1 MFLLLVFS
9 DKIHRTIFLFGCCA
23 LFLGVMLGTVPT
35 SVPQFI
41 LLGNW
46 LLEGKFFAKWEKL
59 KRNKLFW
66 VLSAIFFIHVIGL
79 SYSENLQDG
88 LKDVRTKI
96 PLILLPLIFFT
107 TAPITKKE
115 LHYLFYSFIL
125 GAFIN
130 IAWCLVYNKLLH
142 DTETVR
148 DVSRFMS
155 HIRLG
160 FLIDMA
166 IIFCVYF
173 VIHFDEFK
181 LKAFFSSLVLYFII
195 GLYALGLMTG
205 LANLIIITALFLT
218 FVLFKQSKLGFAI
231 LSILFVSATAY
242 FMNSIKNFYKENFD
256 VKNVSVNQDLPLS
269 RSGRVFDTY
278 VFTNQVENGF
288 IVCKNIQP
296 LELQKEWN
304 KRAPNDSFDLKTQY
318 NIDRYFT
325 LVRYISSKGEIK
337 DSVSISN
344 LSKSDVLEV
353 AKGISNIK
361 YQKWSFFYK
370 RVYELMY
377 DYFEYKNNGSVN
389 GHSFTMRLFYLKAAL
404 CAINEKWLFGT
415 GTGDVQDKM
424 NECYEHSGSP
434 LDKEWYKR
442 PHNQFVTIVV
452 ALGLVGLGIFLLSL
466 FFPVFYL
473 RNQLDALYWLFFIS
487 AIVSFLFEDT
497 LETQSGLSFFA
508 IFNTLFLSRAY
519 FRKKQMLQD

>member
-1 MFLLLVFS
+1 
-9 DKIHRTIFLFGCCA
+9 
-23 LFLGVMLGTVPT
+23 MLGTVPT

-46 LLEGKFFAKWEKL
+46 LLEGKFKLKWEKL
-59 KRNKLFW
+59 KVNKLFW
-66 VLSAIFFIHVIGL
+66 VLCAIYFAHLIGL

-125 GAFIN
+125 GAFFN
-130 IAWCLVYNKLLH
+130 IAWCLIYNKLLH

-160 FLIDMA
+160 FLIDIA

-173 VIHFDEFK
+173 VMQFKEFK
-181 LKAFFSSLVLYFII
+181 LKLLFSSLLIYFII

-205 LANLIIITALFLT
+205 LANLAIITALFLT
-218 FVLFKQSKLGFAI
+218 FVLFKQSKMGFAL
-231 LSILFVSATAY
+231 LSIVFISVSIY
-242 FMNSIKNFYKENFD
+242 FINSVKSFYKQNFD
-256 VKNVSVNQDLPLS
+256 VKNVSVNQDLALS
-269 RSGRVFDTY
+269 RSGRAFDNY
-278 VFTNQVENGF
+278 MFTNQVENGF
-288 IVCKNIQP
+288 LVNKNIQP
-296 LELQKEWN
+296 YELQKEWN
-304 KRAPNDSFDLKTQY
+304 RISPSDSFNLKTQH
-318 NIDRYFT
+318 NIQRYFT
-325 LVRYISSKGEIK
+325 LIRYISSKGEVK
-337 DSVSISN
+337 DSTSISN
-344 LSKSDVLEV
+344 LTKEDVLEIS
-353 AKGISNIK
+353 KGVSNIK
-361 YQKWSFFYK
+361 YQNWSFFNK

-434 LDKEWYKR
+434 LDKLWYKR

-466 FFPVFYL
+466 FFPIFYL

-487 AIVSFLFEDT
+487 VIVSFLFEDT

-519 FRKKQMLQD
+519 FKKKQILQD

>member
-1 MFLLLVFS
+1 
-9 DKIHRTIFLFGCCA
+9 
-23 LFLGVMLGTVPT
+23 MLGTVPT

-46 LLEGKFFAKWEKL
+46 LLEGKFIAKWEKL
-59 KRNKLFW
+59 KSNKLFW
-66 VLSAIFFIHVIGL
+66 ILSAVFFIHVIGL
-79 SYSENLQDG
+79 SYSENISDG

-107 TAPITKKE
+107 TAPIIKKE

-125 GAFIN
+125 GAFFN
-130 IAWCLVYNKLLH
+130 IAWCLIYNKLLH

-173 VIHFDEFK
+173 VMQVKAFK
-181 LKAFFSSLVLYFII
+181 LKALFSSLVLFFIF
-195 GLYALGLMTG
+195 GLYTLGLMTG
-205 LANLIIITALFLT
+205 LANLTIIAVLFLT
-218 FVLFKQSKLGFAI
+218 FVLFKQSKIGFVA
-231 LSILFVSATAY
+231 LSIVFILATLF
-242 FMNSIKNFYKENFD
+242 FIHKIQNFYKDNFD
-256 VKNVSVNQDLPLS
+256 VKNVSVNKDLHLS
-269 RSGRVFDTY
+269 RSGRAFDTY

-288 IVCKNIQP
+288 IVNNNIQP
-296 LELQKEWN
+296 YELQKEWN
-304 KRAPNDSFDLKTQY
+304 QRAPNDSFNLKQQY
-318 NIDRYFT
+318 NTERFFT

-344 LSKSDVLEV
+344 LSKSDIIEI
-353 AKGISNIK
+353 AKGVSNVK
-361 YQKWSFFYK
+361 YQNWSFFNK

-434 LDKEWYKR
+434 LDKVWYKR
-442 PHNQFVTIVV
+442 PHNQFVTVVV

-473 RNQLDALYWLFFIS
+473 RHQLDALYLLFFIS
-487 AIVSFLFEDT
+487 AIISFLFEDT

-519 FRKKQMLQD
+519 FKKKQILQD